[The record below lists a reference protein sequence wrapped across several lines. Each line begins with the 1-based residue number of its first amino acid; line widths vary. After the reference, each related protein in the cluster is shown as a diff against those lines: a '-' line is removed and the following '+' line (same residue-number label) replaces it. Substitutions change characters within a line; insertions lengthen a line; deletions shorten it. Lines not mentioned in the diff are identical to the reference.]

1 MRLGF
6 ETFAV
11 VCLNIFFAIFAR
23 YLHAG
28 FFCMR
33 MHMHPIF
40 LNQGLDNEE
49 PSGSFYQSQVSL
61 FFEPS
66 TYNLTIFLDLVLLTE

>member
-11 VCLNIFFAIFAR
+11 VCLNIFFCDFCTLLAC
-23 YLHAG
+23 G

>member
-1 MRLGF
+1 
-6 ETFAV
+6 
-11 VCLNIFFAIFAR
+11 
-23 YLHAG
+23 
-28 FFCMR
+28 MR

-61 FFEPS
+61 FFEPA
-66 TYNLTIFLDLVLLTE
+66 TYNLTIFLDLVLLTK